1 MPNEEAAV
9 QHKGNFWKKSSNF
22 FYIVIAFFINSLIW
36 LAIWYYAGNK
46 GDFLPLHY
54 NTQLGIDRIGPWYE
68 LFYMPGAGL
77 LFIIVNYLLAWRSW
91 KETALSDILLI
102 GTIIIQ
108 LIIGIAVAFIIYQ
121 FL

>member
-1 MPNEEAAV
+1 M
-9 QHKGNFWKKSSNF
+9 
-22 FYIVIAFFINSLIW
+22 IAFFINSLIW